1 MAGQHHLMDCSNQVV
16 REEECML
23 VGLGVVFRHF
33 YDYWPEEECG
43 VVGTIRKGI
52 FGTVLLLLVEGR
64 NTGSMFVMKRI
75 CKEYMIKK
83 KEQSLPGDAAC

>member
-1 MAGQHHLMDCSNQVV
+1 MDCSNQVV
-16 REEECML
+16 REEECVL

-33 YDYWPEEECG
+33 YDYWAEEECG

-64 NTGSMFVMKRI
+64 NTGSMFVMKGI
-75 CKEYMIKK
+75 SKEYMLKK
-83 KEQSLPGDAAC
+83 KEQVKHTVQCMREE